1 MTARPLQ
8 IFLGFIFILAS
19 ALSLHAGLQR
29 LPFDAWPSLPFDAA
43 SMSMDQV
50 ILAFSLMPRMA
61 VAILAGAMLG
71 LSGALFQ
78 QLLRNPIADPS
89 TLGISAGAQLAI
101 VIATLFFPSVLDG
114 TRVWVALA
122 GASVAA
128 SIVFLLGWRRSF
140 EPVTMVVSGLLVG
153 ITAASLAAAL
163 TLAQGEYLMSLVVW
177 NGGSLSQQD
186 WSNVILLGFQLLA
199 GLVLTALL
207 IRPLTVLGLGD
218 SGAQS
223 LGLSLFS
230 VRLAV
235 AAVAVMLAAF
245 VAAAVGLVSFIG
257 LAAPALTR
265 AFGVRR
271 SSSVLFLSPLLGGL
285 LLWFCDGLVQLL
297 ASTTA
302 EVFPTGAVTALI
314 GGPLL
319 LWLLPKIRPTNV
331 TSGEG
336 VEPAKRRQLAAL
348 LPVLV
353 LMAVLVFAGLVV
365 GRGPEGWTMLTT
377 GDLESLL
384 PFRWPRLAAAM
395 AAGGLLA
402 MAGALLQ
409 RLTGNPMASPEV
421 IGVSG
426 GAGLGF
432 AAAITIFPAAG
443 LFELFSG
450 AGIGAALVMIL
461 VLFFA
466 VRRHLAPEKI
476 LLAGIAV
483 SSLCSAVL
491 SALLA
496 IGDQRAWQILA
507 WLSGSGSTATPAS
520 AVFLAIMS
528 AVLLAASLS
537 LTRWLTILPLGRD
550 VPVSLGLPLSGAR
563 IAVIAVAGIATG
575 AASLLVGP
583 LSFVGLMAPHI
594 ALRAG
599 FTMPR
604 GHLLASF
611 LFGAVLMA
619 LSDLGARTVTFPYE
633 LPLGLFAALAG
644 APYLI
649 WLSGRR

>member
-1 MTARPLQ
+1 MRFSSNCCAIRLLTPPP
-8 IFLGFIFILAS
+8 LAS
-19 ALSLHAGLQR
+19 
-29 LPFDAWPSLPFDAA
+29 LPAPS
-43 SMSMDQV
+43 
-50 ILAFSLMPRMA
+50 
-61 VAILAGAMLG
+61 
-71 LSGALFQ
+71 
-78 QLLRNPIADPS
+78 
-89 TLGISAGAQLAI
+89 LAI

-114 TRVWVALA
+114 NRTWVALA
-122 GASVAA
+122 GGTAAASV
-128 SIVFLLGWRRSF
+128 VFLLGWRRSF

-153 ITAASLAAAL
+153 ITAASVAAAL
-163 TLAQGEYLMSLVVW
+163 TLARGEYLMSLVVW

-186 WSNVILLGFQLLA
+186 WSNAFVLAAQLLA
-199 GLVLTALL
+199 GLVLTGLL
-207 IRPLTVLGLGD
+207 IRPMTVLDLGD
-218 SGAQS
+218 SGARS
-223 LGLSLFS
+223 LGVSLFS
-230 VRLAV
+230 IRLAV

-265 AFGVRR
+265 ALGVRR
-271 SSSVLFLSPLLGGL
+271 ASSVLFVSPLLGGL

-319 LWLLPKIRPTNV
+319 LWLLQKIPPTNIHR
-331 TSGEG
+331 SEG
-336 VEPAKRRQLAAL
+336 GDLAIRRRLASL

-353 LMAVLVFAGLVV
+353 IMAGLVFAALAIGK
-365 GRGPEGWTMLTT
+365 GPEGWTVLKS
-377 GDLESLL
+377 GDLQSLL
-384 PFRWPRLAAAM
+384 PFRWPRLMAAC

-432 AAAITIFPAAG
+432 AAAITLFPAAG
-443 LFELFSG
+443 LFELFCG
-450 AGIGAALVMIL
+450 AGLGSAAVMML
-461 VLFFA
+461 VLFFS

-476 LLAGIAV
+476 LLAGIAI

-496 IGDQRAWQILA
+496 IGDQRAWQILS
-507 WLSGSGSTATPAS
+507 WLSGSGSTATSAS
-520 AVFLAIMS
+520 AIFLAVLS
-528 AVLLAASLS
+528 VVLLAAALS
-537 LTRWLTILPLGRD
+537 VTRWLVILPLGRD
-550 VPVSLGLPLSGAR
+550 VPLSLGLPLATAR

-599 FTMPR
+599 FTTPR
-604 GHLLASF
+604 DHLFASF